1 VNPSYVVAAI
11 VLLLTA
17 VVAVVLLRRGR
28 DLPGFACLVAAPV
41 LAALPIALWPAS
53 TPDGAV
59 GMASAP
65 ASTSGAAATPAD
77 AARQRGIEARAAR
90 RFAEAR
96 DAYAELTRLTPGDA
110 DAWADL
116 ADVSAAAAGGDLA
129 TGEAALDRALALDPN
144 HVKAL
149 WLRASLAVQ
158 RKDYAAAATLWEKL
172 VAIVPPG
179 SEEAQVLAA
188 NLQEARTMAGGGA
201 AR

>member
-1 VNPSYVVAAI
+1 
-11 VLLLTA
+11 
-17 VVAVVLLRRGR
+17 
-28 DLPGFACLVAAPV
+28 
-41 LAALPIALWPAS
+41 
-53 TPDGAV
+53 
-59 GMASAP
+59 MASAP